1 MTVQR
6 GVQLFKRLIWYRGTE
21 MQRRDNFGPE
31 IVRLGKNTEASGK
44 SYAAS
49 KTDPVQKAE
58 NKRQDFCEEVLAHIY
73 AGGEGGASRSPPLGS
88 EVM

>member
-1 MTVQR
+1 
-6 GVQLFKRLIWYRGTE
+6 

-73 AGGEGGASRSPPLGS
+73 AGGRGGRVEAHHWGAR
-88 EVM
+88 